1 MFKKILLAV
10 TPLVKMQTAPK
21 AAFDFARKNNAELI
35 LFHSLPVGKDAW
47 CDFGD
52 IISEDQLKE
61 NTATKIQE
69 YYAEELATI
78 PKYSIHVTT
87 GLAHE
92 QMLRIIHSEGVD
104 LIIMGHH
111 TSSMVRPDRMWG
123 SVDTTIRRVC
133 ANVFCP
139 VLVVTN
145 EMPNGADL
153 KKIVLATDF
162 STPSDSAMCYAAQV
176 ARTFGAHLDVFHV
189 LDVGQTHPNPK
200 YYMQDMENFIKKAID
215 KMDTR
220 YKKALSDISHS
231 YECWEG
237 IPFTEILKKARWSD
251 ADLII
256 MAQYSSSEEVA
267 KPMIGSTSIQVALS
281 PGCPALIVN
290 YRARN
295 CM

>member
-21 AAFDFARKNNAELI
+21 AAFDFARRNNAELI
-35 LFHSLPVGKDAW
+35 LFHALPVAKDAW
-47 CDFGD
+47 CNYRDY
-52 IISEDQLKE
+52 IPEDQLKE
-61 NTATKIQE
+61 NTAAKIKE
-69 YYAEELATI
+69 YYADELATI
-78 PKYSIHVTT
+78 PEYSIRVTT

-92 QMLRIIHSEGVD
+92 QMLKIIHSEGVD

-111 TSSMVRPDRMWG
+111 TASMDRPDRMWG

-145 EMPNGADL
+145 EMLNQANIQH
-153 KKIVLATDF
+153 IVLATDF

-189 LDVGQTHPNPK
+189 LDIGQPHPNPK
-200 YYMQDMENFIKKAID
+200 YYMQDMDNFITKAVS
-215 KMDTR
+215 KMDNR
-220 YKKALSDISHS
+220 YQKALKDISHS

-237 IPFTEILKKARWSD
+237 VPYMEILKKARWSK

-256 MAQYSSSEEVA
+256 MAQYSSSCEVA